1 MGPGRWHQRWSGVRI
16 QLVAYCEIFYI
27 PLGKLSKPKF
37 YFILRWGSKESSLFG
52 EATGQLFPHPILFFF
67 SNIRCNLLLK
77 SNSSFLFCIFY
88 FWQSNREELH
98 TSFLLIMFLSL
109 SRVKSI
115 VCLDTL
121 RYAVLSCQEISW
133 VSKKRVSLGQAGG
146 LWKLLTRSL
155 CMCWLCWVFV
165 AQMFSPSAANAR
177 QEKYLL
183 SP

>member
-1 MGPGRWHQRWSGVRI
+1 MGK
-16 QLVAYCEIFYI
+16 QLDNYS
-27 PLGKLSKPKF
+27 PTL
-37 YFILRWGSKESSLFG
+37 LF
-52 EATGQLFPHPILFFF
+52 FFF

-77 SNSSFLFCIFY
+77 SSSSFLFCIFY

-146 LWKLLTRSL
+146 LRKLLTRSL
-155 CMCWLCWVFV
+155 CVCWLCWVFV
-165 AQMFSPSAANAR
+165 AQMFSPSAANAT